1 MARPV
6 AGSRVVH
13 TMSGR
18 CRVLFAA
25 SLLLAAA
32 LQPFPTSAAAAEWS
46 PPGVCS
52 PSAASLRA
60 EPQGPSLP
68 TAIPATQLQAVLD
81 RVQSSYPV
89 PGLQAA
95 VIMPDGFTW
104 TGASGRSE
112 IGATARA
119 ATPETSFV
127 VGSITKT
134 FVATLVVQLASE
146 GRLSLDDPLSRWLPR
161 YPNAAAITIRELLN
175 HTSGIYNYFEHPK
188 YEALVFKRPNHRW
201 TTTEIL
207 SLTGKPYFAPGKGYH
222 YSNTN
227 YVLLG
232 LIAERITGRSLA
244 VEIRRRFLTPLG
256 MGHTH
261 FQDEEPVPVR
271 GAMGY
276 LYNGNRSF
284 KGLWDGSSER
294 PNTSAATVA
303 WAAGAMVSTA
313 GDLATWTRALYGGKV
328 LQPQWLTQMLSFG
341 TYGYGLGVRSVTIA
355 GQPAW
360 GHAGSL
366 RGFTAATWYLP
377 LQQVTVSV
385 TTNRGRIDPNGIA
398 ARLAQAVWQE
408 IDEVQPVAEVPV
420 AASVR
425 GSAPTAP
432 ALRAVLTWGGRDD
445 LSGIAGYELQ
455 RSVGVGDWADVPLKA
470 GARSA
475 TVSLRDG
482 ESYGFR
488 VRAHDRAGNVGP
500 WAETSGLRLTT
511 HDDTS
516 ALVDY
521 SGLWTRTPLPG
532 AFGGGVTSAGSSG
545 RSVARITFI
554 GMAAAFAAAVGRD
567 GGRISVSVDGGRAT
581 AVSLA
586 SASSSPS
593 RVVFTRSWPTP
604 SLHTVEI
611 TVQPEAGARVQLDA
625 FLIAQR
631 LATAPNPFVKRV

>member
-18 CRVLFAA
+18 CRVLVAA
-25 SLLLAAA
+25 FLLLAAMFQ
-32 LQPFPTSAAAAEWS
+32 LPGSIAAAPAR
-46 PPGVCS
+46 PARPAIAD
-52 PSAASLRA
+52 SAVTPVISVALGDA
-60 EPQGPSLP
+60 
-68 TAIPATQLQAVLD
+68 LQAVLD
-81 RVQSSYPV
+81 RVRSSYPV

-95 VIMPDGFTW
+95 VIMPDGFMW

-119 ATPETSFV
+119 TTSETSFV

-134 FVATLVVQLASE
+134 FMATLVVQLASE

-232 LIAERITGRSLA
+232 LIAEQITGRSLA
-244 VEIRRRFLTPLG
+244 AEIRRRFLTPLG

-261 FQDEEPVPVR
+261 FQNEEPVPAR

-276 LYNGNRSF
+276 LYNGNGSF

-313 GDLATWTRALYGGKV
+313 GDLATWTHALYGGEV

-408 IDEVQPVAEVPV
+408 IDEVQPIANSPI

-425 GSAPTAP
+425 GSVITAGT
-432 ALRAVLTWGGRDD
+432 LRSAVSWSGRDD
-445 LSGIAGYELQ
+445 LSGIARYELQ
-455 RSVGVGDWADVPLKA
+455 QSAGAADWTDVPLA
-470 GARSA
+470 TSAHSA
-475 TVSLRDG
+475 TVSLSDG
-482 ESYGFR
+482 ESYAFR
-488 VRAHDRAGNVGP
+488 VRATDRAGNVGA
-500 WAETSGLRLTT
+500 WTETAGLRATT

-516 ALVDY
+516 AIVEY
-521 SGLWTRTPLPG
+521 SGAWTRRPLPG
-532 AFGGGVTSAGSSG
+532 AFGGGVMSTGTSAGS
-545 RSVARITFI
+545 VARVTFV
-554 GMAAAFAAAVGRD
+554 GTAAALAAAVGRD
-567 GGRISVSVDGGRAT
+567 AGRIGVSVDGGGAT
-581 AVSLA
+581 VLSL
-586 SASSSPS
+586 SSQTSVPS

-604 SLHTVEI
+604 SLHTVEVS
-611 TVQPEAGARVQLDA
+611 VQPRAGSRVQLDA
-625 FLIAQR
+625 FLLMQQ
-631 LATAPNPFVKRV
+631 LTSSPSPFLKRV